1 MSFLGHF
8 PVMESVLFYC
18 HNLDMDIVKLCD
30 RLFDDE
36 DLGDIPMEYI
46 FRVAYAVLVII
57 AEGDC
62 FYRVD
67 FD

>member
-1 MSFLGHF
+1 MD
-8 PVMESVLFYC
+8 VLE
-18 HNLDMDIVKLCD
+18 LCD

-36 DLGDIPMEYI
+36 ELKDIPIDYI

-57 AEGDC
+57 AEGEC
-62 FYRVD
+62 FYKVD